1 LTYDLVAIGNPVY
14 DIIQTP
20 RMLTQGRILSGCS
33 TNAVLA
39 ARKLGMERVGLIG
52 SVGDDFESKLRAD
65 LSSRRIT
72 GVALKNSAQT
82 GGFKLVYDS
91 KGNRTLDVLG
101 IAGQILP
108 DDIPPEFLNSR
119 YILLGPILQE
129 IDFKLITFISD
140 NTDAKIFLDPQGMLR
155 AVDTNG
161 RIVHTC
167 DSELMKKVLSLV
179 DFVKPNEVE
188 FQVLTGETDPYRASR
203 TLVEWGARIGI
214 VTLAERGSV
223 VYDGDEWLTIQAYP
237 TVASDPTGAGD
248 TYAGSFIFEHDR
260 TDSLADS
267 ASFASAAASIK
278 VENTGPDFSLN
289 MDDVR
294 KRTSHIRPMVQ
305 VRR

>member
-1 LTYDLVAIGNPVY
+1 MDYDLVAIGNPVY

-20 RMLTQGRILSGCS
+20 SMLTQGRILSGCS

-39 ARKLGMERVGLIG
+39 ARKLGMERVGLVG
-52 SVGDDFESKLRAD
+52 SAGEDFERRLKAD
-65 LSSRRIT
+65 LSSRRII
-72 GVALKNSAQT
+72 GIALKKSAQT

-101 IAGQILP
+101 IAGQISP
-108 DDIPPEFLNSR
+108 DDIPSEFLKSR
-119 YILLGPILQE
+119 YVLLGPILQE
-129 IDFKLITFISD
+129 IDLELVMFISD
-140 NTDAKIFLDPQGMLR
+140 NSDAKIFLDPQGMLR
-155 AVDTNG
+155 SVDAND

-167 DSELMKKVLSLV
+167 DGTVMKQVLSLV

-188 FQVLTGETDPYRASR
+188 FSVLTGETDPYRASR
-203 TLVEWGARIGI
+203 SLVEWGAGVGI

-223 VYDGDEWLTIQAYP
+223 VYDGHEWLTIPAYP

-248 TYAGSFIFEHDR
+248 TYAGSFIFEYDR

-267 ASFASAAASIK
+267 ACFASAAASIK
-278 VENTGPDFSLN
+278 VENTGPDFPLN

-294 KRTSHIRPMVQ
+294 RRTDHIKPLAKNHR
-305 VRR
+305 